1 MDALKSGVISFYASD
16 VMWNEPPKTQWEHE
30 LVALPQV
37 TITPHIGAQ
46 TKEAQRRI
54 AEATAAK
61 IIEMFGGIR

>member
-1 MDALKSGVISFYASD
+1 
-16 VMWNEPPKTQWEHE
+16 MWNEPPKTQWEHE
-30 LVALPQV
+30 LLAHPQV